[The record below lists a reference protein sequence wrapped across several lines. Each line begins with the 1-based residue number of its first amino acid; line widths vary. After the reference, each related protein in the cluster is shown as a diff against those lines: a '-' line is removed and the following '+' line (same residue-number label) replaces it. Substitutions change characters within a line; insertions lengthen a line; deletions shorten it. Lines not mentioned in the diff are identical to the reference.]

1 MIVRIAALLLTCAMV
16 LPVAALAQE
25 AGGQDAG
32 SYGAGG
38 HGAGMHETQSAQQDV
53 PHPRAQA
60 PKDAKAYIIWPPNG
74 AVIDGGKFWVRMGL
88 QNFGVAPAG
97 VRRENTGHHHL
108 IIDRDLPPLDE
119 PIPNDKNHLHFGGGQ
134 TEARIELPPGVHTL
148 QMLIGD
154 SEHIPHDPPVTS
166 PKITITVR

>member
-1 MIVRIAALLLTCAMV
+1 MIVRIAALLLACSPAF
-16 LPVAALAQE
+16 LVAALPSATLAQE
-25 AGGQDAG
+25 AATVQPDAPPKRG
-32 SYGAGG
+32 
-38 HGAGMHETQSAQQDV
+38 
-53 PHPRAQA
+53 QA
-60 PKDAKAYIIWPPNG
+60 PKDARAYIIWPPNG
-74 AVIDGGKFWVRMGL
+74 AVIDGGKLWVRMGL

-97 VRRENTGHHHL
+97 VRRDNNGHHHL

-134 TEARIELPPGVHTL
+134 TEARIELPPGTHTL

>member
-1 MIVRIAALLLTCAMV
+1 
-16 LPVAALAQE
+16 
-25 AGGQDAG
+25 
-32 SYGAGG
+32 
-38 HGAGMHETQSAQQDV
+38 MHDVQSAQQVV
-53 PHPRAQA
+53 PRQRGQA

-74 AVIDGGKFWVRMGL
+74 AVIDGGKLWVRMGL

-97 VRRENTGHHHL
+97 VKKDNTGHHHL
-108 IIDRDLPPLDE
+108 IIDRELPPLDE
-119 PIPNDKNHLHFGGGQ
+119 EIPNDKNHLHFGGGQ

>member
-1 MIVRIAALLLTCAMV
+1 MIVRIAAFLLTCATG

-25 AGGQDAG
+25 AGGHDTR
-32 SYGAGG
+32 G
-38 HGAGMHETQSAQQDV
+38 HGAGMHDIQLAQQDV
-53 PHPRAQA
+53 PHQRGQA

-74 AVIDGGKFWVRMGL
+74 AVIDGGKLWVRMGL

-97 VRRENTGHHHL
+97 VKKDNTGHHHL
-108 IIDRDLPPLDE
+108 IIDRELPPLDE
-119 PIPNDKNHLHFGGGQ
+119 EIPNDKNHLHFGGGQ

>member
-1 MIVRIAALLLTCAMV
+1 MIVQIAALLLFCTSAF
-16 LPVAALAQE
+16 PVAALAQE
-25 AGGQDAG
+25 AATVQP
-32 SYGAGG
+32 
-38 HGAGMHETQSAQQDV
+38 EAQ
-53 PHPRAQA
+53 PKRGQA
-60 PKDAKAYIIWPPNG
+60 PKDARAYIIWPPNG
-74 AVIDGGKFWVRMGL
+74 AVINGGKFWVRMGL

-97 VRRENTGHHHL
+97 IRRDNTGHHHL

-134 TEARIELPPGVHTL
+134 TEARIELPPGTHTL

-166 PKITITVR
+166 PRITITVR

>member
-1 MIVRIAALLLTCAMV
+1 MIVWIAALLLTCASAF
-16 LPVAALAQE
+16 PVTALAQE
-25 AGGQDAG
+25 AATVQP
-32 SYGAGG
+32 
-38 HGAGMHETQSAQQDV
+38 ET
-53 PHPRAQA
+53 PPKRGQA
-60 PKDAKAYIIWPPNG
+60 PKDARAYTIWPPNG
-74 AVIDGGKFWVRMGL
+74 AVIDGGKLCVRMGL

-97 VRRENTGHHHL
+97 IRRDNVGHHHL

-134 TEARIELPPGVHTL
+134 TEARIELPPGTHTL

-154 SEHIPHDPPVTS
+154 ADHVPHDPPVTS